1 MADMINEE
9 KVRQAVAL
17 FLEGIGENPEREGL
31 KETPERVVRAC
42 KEIFGGYD
50 GEPQKILSK
59 VFASGNSELV
69 IQKDIPF
76 YSMCEHHLLPFF
88 GKIAIGYVPNGKV
101 VGLSKLVRLVNVYAR
116 RAQIQENLTEQIAD
130 ALMQNLGAKGVIVAI
145 QAEHLC
151 MSMRGVNR
159 PGVQTST
166 LSHRG
171 LLSQDKA
178 MRDAFFERIKL

>member
-1 MADMINEE
+1 MINEE
-9 KVRQAVAL
+9 KVKQAVAL

-76 YSMCEHHLLPFF
+76 YSMCEHHLL
-88 GKIAIGYVPNGKV
+88 
-101 VGLSKLVRLVNVYAR
+101 
-116 RAQIQENLTEQIAD
+116 
-130 ALMQNLGAKGVIVAI
+130 
-145 QAEHLC
+145 
-151 MSMRGVNR
+151 
-159 PGVQTST
+159 
-166 LSHRG
+166 
-171 LLSQDKA
+171 
-178 MRDAFFERIKL
+178 

>member
-1 MADMINEE
+1 MIDE
-9 KVRQAVAL
+9 KKIEQAIRL
-17 FLEGIGENPEREGL
+17 FLEGIGENPDRPGMQ
-31 KETPERVVRAC
+31 ETPDRVARAC
-42 KEIFGGYD
+42 KEIFGGY
-50 GEPQKILSK
+50 EQNPKEILSK
-59 VFASGNSELV
+59 RFDSTASDLV
-69 IQKDIPF
+69 IEKDIQF

-88 GKIAIGYVPNGKV
+88 GKVAIGYVPNGKV

-130 ALMQNLGAKGVIVAI
+130 ALMENLGAKGVIVLV

-159 PGVQTST
+159 PGVVTQT

-171 LLSQDKA
+171 TLSQDSA
-178 MRDAFFERIKL
+178 LRDDFLLRVKL

>member
-1 MADMINEE
+1 MFDSKKIE
-9 KVRQAVAL
+9 QAVAL

-31 KETPERVVRAC
+31 RETPARVARAC
-42 KEIFGGYD
+42 KEIFGGYQQNPT
-50 GEPQKILSK
+50 EILLKRFDSS
-59 VFASGNSELV
+59 ASDLV

-88 GKIAIGYVPNGKV
+88 GKVAIGYVPDGKV

-159 PGVQTST
+159 GGVQTST

-171 LLSQDKA
+171 VLSQDKTL
-178 MRDAFFERIKL
+178 RDAFFERIKL